1 MKTILSVWKEQILLQ
16 QEPPDTGEE
25 KLQKQAQIQ
34 RELEEVLPR
43 DEATLLSLY
52 RMGARFSLL
61 EEPHKRTASK
71 LFIIVLVS
79 QLIISQIPTLLGYP
93 FGDHTMLFYGLNLP
107 FLMLLFLALYLVKER
122 KYLAGY
128 LSFLGILALLMNL
141 QFSMTGTEEAQTK
154 ILALIHLPLL
164 LVVSLALPTQKG
176 TLQER
181 MSRHVR
187 LTGEVL
193 LLTFLLACA
202 VFVVT
207 MLTFVLFETVGVNAE
222 DRLAPFVVTGILPLL
237 PLSARY
243 LLQYRRNQIASLT
256 RLLATIFLPV
266 ITVVM
271 ISFLTA
277 LVVGRLPIT
286 EDRNLLL
293 VIDVLLALVL
303 MMILYATDLLES
315 EQTTPFHRIVLIT
328 AALAAIGID
337 VFALIAIGGRFL
349 QYGLSPNRLAVLAEN
364 LLLLANLGSLA
375 VTLLR
380 RRSFIR
386 IQSIFMVIYALW
398 FLIVVLLFGPVFG
411 YI

>member
-1 MKTILSVWKEQILLQ
+1 MKTILSVWKEQVLLQ
-16 QEPPDTGEE
+16 QEQPE

-34 RELEEVLPR
+34 RELEENLPR

-61 EEPHKRTASK
+61 EEPRRREASK

-79 QLIISQIPTLLGYP
+79 QLILSQIPMLLGYP
-93 FGDHTMLFYGLNLP
+93 FGDNTMLFYGLNLP

-222 DRLAPFVVTGILPLL
+222 DRLAPFVVTGILALL

-277 LVVGRLPIT
+277 LIVGRLPIT

-293 VIDVLLALVL
+293 VIDILLALVL
-303 MMILYATDLLES
+303 MMILYATDLLEC
-315 EQTTPFHRIVLIT
+315 EQTTPFYRIVLIT

-337 VFALIAIGGRFL
+337 LFALIAIGGRFL
-349 QYGLSPNRLAVLAEN
+349 QYGLSPNRVAVLAEN

-380 RRSFIR
+380 RRSFMR

-398 FLIVVLLFGPVFG
+398 FLIVVLLFGPLFG
-411 YI
+411 YM

>member
-1 MKTILSVWKEQILLQ
+1 MKSILTAWKEQVLLR
-16 QEPPDTGEE
+16 QEQSPTSGE
-25 KLQKQAQIQ
+25 KLQKQEQVQ
-34 RELEEVLPR
+34 QELEEFLPR

-52 RMGARFSLL
+52 RMGARFTLN
-61 EEPHKRTASK
+61 EEPHSKVVPK
-71 LFIIVLVS
+71 LFIIILVA
-79 QLIISQIPTLLGYP
+79 QLIISQVPTLLGFP
-93 FGDHTMLFYGLNLP
+93 FNDQTMLFYGLNLP
-107 FLMLLFLALYLVKER
+107 FLVILFLTLYLAKER
-122 KYLAGY
+122 KSLIGY

-141 QFSMTGTEEAQTK
+141 QFSMTGTEDAQTK
-154 ILALIHLPLL
+154 LLSLIHLPLL
-164 LVVSLALPTQKG
+164 LVVSLAIPTQRG

-181 MSRHVR
+181 MSRHIR

-202 VFVVT
+202 VFVVM
-207 MLTFVLFETVGVNAE
+207 MLTFVLFEAVGVNVE
-222 DRLAPFVVTGILPLL
+222 DRLAPFVITGILTLL

-243 LLQYRRNQIASLT
+243 LLQYKENQMAALT

-303 MMILYATDLLES
+303 MMILYATDLLEN
-315 EQTTPFHRIVLIT
+315 EHTTAFHRVVLIT
-328 AALAAIGID
+328 GALAAIGID
-337 VFALIAIGGRFL
+337 TFALIAIGGRFL

-364 LLLLANLGSLA
+364 LLLLANLGFLV

-380 RRSFIR
+380 RKSFIR
-386 IQSIFMVIYALW
+386 IQGIFMGVYALW
-398 FLIVVLLFGPVFG
+398 FLIVVLLFGPLFG

>member
-61 EEPHKRTASK
+61 EEPQKRAASK

-122 KYLAGY
+122 KYLVGY

-243 LLQYRRNQIASLT
+243 LLQSRRNQIASLT

-337 VFALIAIGGRFL
+337 LFALIAIGGRFL

-364 LLLLANLGSLA
+364 LLLLANLVSLA

-380 RRSFIR
+380 RRSFMR

>member
-61 EEPHKRTASK
+61 EEPQKRAASK

-243 LLQYRRNQIASLT
+243 LLQSRRNQIASLT

-271 ISFLTA
+271 ITFLTA

-337 VFALIAIGGRFL
+337 LFALIAIGGRFL

-380 RRSFIR
+380 RRSFMR

>member
-16 QEPPDTGEE
+16 QEQPDSGDE
-25 KLQKQAQIQ
+25 KLLKQAQMQ
-34 RELEEVLPR
+34 RELEEILPR

-61 EEPHKRTASK
+61 EEPHKRAASK

-93 FGDHTMLFYGLNLP
+93 FGDNTMLFYGLNLP

-122 KYLAGY
+122 KYLVGY

-176 TLQER
+176 SLQER
-181 MSRHVR
+181 MSRHIR

-207 MLTFVLFETVGVNAE
+207 MLTFVLFEAVGVNVE
-222 DRLAPFVVTGILPLL
+222 DRLAPFVVTGILALL

-271 ISFLTA
+271 LSFLTA
-277 LVVGRLPIT
+277 LIVGRLPIT

-315 EQTTPFHRIVLIT
+315 EQTTPFYRIVLIT

-386 IQSIFMVIYALW
+386 IQSIFMVIYAFW
-398 FLIVVLLFGPVFG
+398 FLIVVLLFGPIFA

>member
-16 QEPPDTGEE
+16 QEQPDSGDE
-25 KLQKQAQIQ
+25 KLLKQAQMQ
-34 RELEEVLPR
+34 RELEEILPR

-61 EEPHKRTASK
+61 EEPHKRAASK

-93 FGDHTMLFYGLNLP
+93 FGDNTMLFYGLNLP

-122 KYLAGY
+122 KYLVGY
-128 LSFLGILALLMNL
+128 LSFLGILTLLMNL

-176 TLQER
+176 SLQER
-181 MSRHVR
+181 MSRHIR

-207 MLTFVLFETVGVNAE
+207 MLTFVLFEAVGVNVE
-222 DRLAPFVVTGILPLL
+222 DRLAPFVVTGILALL

-271 ISFLTA
+271 LSFLTA
-277 LVVGRLPIT
+277 LIVGRLPIT

-315 EQTTPFHRIVLIT
+315 EQTTPFYRIVLIT

-386 IQSIFMVIYALW
+386 IQSIFMVIYAFW
-398 FLIVVLLFGPVFG
+398 FLIVVLLFGPIFA

>member
-1 MKTILSVWKEQILLQ
+1 MKSILSLWKEQVLSKEEQ
-16 QEPPDTGEE
+16 SPSSTE
-25 KLQKQAQIQ
+25 KLKKQAQLQ
-34 RELEEVLPR
+34 RELEETLPR

-52 RMGARFSLL
+52 RMGARFSLV
-61 EEPHKRTASK
+61 EEPHRQAVPK
-71 LFIIVLVS
+71 LFIMLLVS
-79 QLIISQIPTLLGYP
+79 QLIISQIPTFLGYP
-93 FGDHTMLFYGLNLP
+93 FDDPTMFFYGLNLP
-107 FLMLLFLALYLVKER
+107 ILVILFLTLYLAKER
-122 KYLAGY
+122 KALLGY

-141 QFSMTGTEEAQTK
+141 QFSMTGIEETQTK

-164 LVVSLALPTQKG
+164 LVVSLAIPTQKG

-181 MSRHVR
+181 MSRHIR

-193 LLTFLLACA
+193 LLSFLLACA

-207 MLTFVLFETVGVNAE
+207 MLTFVLFEAVGVHVE
-222 DRLAPFVVTGILPLL
+222 DRLAPFVVTGILALL

-243 LLQYRRNQIASLT
+243 LLQYKGNQMAVLT

-271 ISFLTA
+271 ITFLTA

-293 VIDVLLALVL
+293 IIDVLLALVL
-303 MMILYATDLLES
+303 MMILYATGLLES
-315 EQTTPFHRIVLIT
+315 EQTSAFYRGVLIT
-328 AALAAIGID
+328 GALAAIGID
-337 VFALIAIGGRFL
+337 LFALVAIGGRFL

-364 LLLLANLGSLA
+364 LLLLANLGSLV

-386 IQSIFMVIYALW
+386 IQSIFMVVYALW
-398 FLIVVLLFGPVFG
+398 FLIVVLLFGPLFG

>member
-1 MKTILSVWKEQILLQ
+1 
-16 QEPPDTGEE
+16 
-25 KLQKQAQIQ
+25 
-34 RELEEVLPR
+34 
-43 DEATLLSLY
+43 
-52 RMGARFSLL
+52 
-61 EEPHKRTASK
+61 
-71 LFIIVLVS
+71 
-79 QLIISQIPTLLGYP
+79 
-93 FGDHTMLFYGLNLP
+93 MLFYGLNLP
-107 FLMLLFLALYLVKER
+107 FLMLLFLALYLIKER

-164 LVVSLALPTQKG
+164 LVVSLALPAQKG

-256 RLLATIFLPV
+256 RLLATLFLPV

-277 LVVGRLPIT
+277 LIVGRLPIT

-293 VIDVLLALVL
+293 VIDILLALVL
-303 MMILYATDLLES
+303 MMILYATDLLEC
-315 EQTTPFHRIVLIT
+315 EQTTPFYRIVLIT

-337 VFALIAIGGRFL
+337 LFALVAIGGRFL
-349 QYGLSPNRLAVLAEN
+349 QYGLSPNRVAVLAEN

-380 RRSFIR
+380 RRSFMR

-398 FLIVVLLFGPVFG
+398 FLIVVLLFGPLFG
-411 YI
+411 YM

>member
-1 MKTILSVWKEQILLQ
+1 
-16 QEPPDTGEE
+16 
-25 KLQKQAQIQ
+25 
-34 RELEEVLPR
+34 
-43 DEATLLSLY
+43 
-52 RMGARFSLL
+52 
-61 EEPHKRTASK
+61 
-71 LFIIVLVS
+71 
-79 QLIISQIPTLLGYP
+79 
-93 FGDHTMLFYGLNLP
+93 
-107 FLMLLFLALYLVKER
+107 
-122 KYLAGY
+122 
-128 LSFLGILALLMNL
+128 
-141 QFSMTGTEEAQTK
+141 MTGTEEAQTK

-164 LVVSLALPTQKG
+164 LVVSLALPAQKG

-222 DRLAPFVVTGILPLL
+222 DRLAPFVATGILPLL

-256 RLLATIFLPV
+256 RLLATLFLPV

-277 LVVGRLPIT
+277 LIVGRLPIT

-293 VIDVLLALVL
+293 VIDILLALVL
-303 MMILYATDLLES
+303 MMILYATDLLEC
-315 EQTTPFHRIVLIT
+315 EQTTPFYRIVLIT

-337 VFALIAIGGRFL
+337 LFALVAIGGRFL
-349 QYGLSPNRLAVLAEN
+349 QYGLSPNRVAVLAEN

-380 RRSFIR
+380 RRSFMR

-398 FLIVVLLFGPVFG
+398 FLIVVLLFGPLFG
-411 YI
+411 YM

>member
-1 MKTILSVWKEQILLQ
+1 MKTILSVWKEQVLLQ
-16 QEPPDTGEE
+16 QEKPE
-25 KLQKQAQIQ
+25 KLQKQAQMQ

-61 EEPHKRTASK
+61 EEPQKRAASK

-93 FGDHTMLFYGLNLP
+93 FGHNTMLFYGLNIP
-107 FLMLLFLALYLVKER
+107 FLMLLFLALYLVKDR
-122 KYLAGY
+122 KYLVGY

-164 LVVSLALPTQKG
+164 LMVSLALPTQKG

-202 VFVVT
+202 VFVVA

-266 ITVVM
+266 IAVVM

-293 VIDVLLALVL
+293 VIDILLALVL

-315 EQTTPFHRIVLIT
+315 EQTTPFYRIVLIT

-398 FLIVVLLFGPVFG
+398 FLMVILLFGPIFA

>member
-16 QEPPDTGEE
+16 QEQPDSGEE
-25 KLQKQAQIQ
+25 KLQKQAKMQ
-34 RELEEVLPR
+34 RELEEILPR

-52 RMGARFSLL
+52 RMGARFNLL
-61 EEPHKRTASK
+61 EEPHKRAASK

-93 FGDHTMLFYGLNLP
+93 FGDNTMLFYGLNLP
-107 FLMLLFLALYLVKER
+107 FLILLFLALYLVKER
-122 KYLAGY
+122 KYLVGY

-176 TLQER
+176 SLQER
-181 MSRHVR
+181 MSRHIR

-207 MLTFVLFETVGVNAE
+207 MLTFVLFEAVGVNVE
-222 DRLAPFVVTGILPLL
+222 DRLAPFVVTGILALL

-243 LLQYRRNQIASLT
+243 LLQYRRGQIASLT

-271 ISFLTA
+271 ISFLGA
-277 LVVGRLPIT
+277 LVIGRLPIT

-293 VIDVLLALVL
+293 VIDILLALVL

-315 EQTTPFHRIVLIT
+315 EQTTPFYRIVLIT

-398 FLIVVLLFGPVFG
+398 FLIVVLLFGPLFG
-411 YI
+411 YM